1 MKRQLLF
8 SLLLLPFFLGAQV
21 VTPLPDMPESVSNN
35 AVVAAPVDGTMYVYS
50 FAGIDSTKLW
60 SGIHKK
66 AWRYNTDTQIW
77 ESIPDLPNG
86 NGRIAAGANLVKNKI
101 YIIGGYEV
109 FANGGEVSFET
120 VHIYDPQSNTYLADG
135 SPIPTPIDDQVQ
147 AVWRDSLIY
156 VITGWSN
163 NGNVEDVQIYNPSSD
178 TWLEGTSLPLGE
190 PNESDDFLVFGA
202 SGTIIGDTIYYSG
215 GALGGFQGGSV
226 FPPTTHFR
234 KGYINPDDPTEIT
247 WTGEQEILGRGY
259 RMAAGNWNDQQAVW
273 IGGSTITYNYNGI
286 DYNGSGGVAP
296 TTRVVSYDPSLGQL
310 VTFPDYI
317 PARMD
322 LRGLGQI
329 GPDRYIIAGGMVED
343 QTVTN
348 QVFELQLDLPT
359 GTFTPLALERLN
371 IYPNPS
377 SLIAWAETPDRG
389 ILDVYDPQ
397 GRLIWSKTVEKGTQ
411 TLPIAE
417 WAPGLYRLYWS
428 NTRGDV
434 QLGNLM
440 IQ

>member
-1 MKRQLLF
+1 MKRPLLF
-8 SLLLLPFFLGAQV
+8 SLLLLPFFLSAQV
-21 VTPLPDMPESVSNN
+21 VTPLPDMPEAVSNN
-35 AVVAAPVDGTMYVYS
+35 AVVAAPVDGTTYVYS

-66 AWRYNTDTQIW
+66 AWRYNTETQVW
-77 ESIPDLPNG
+77 ESIPELPNG
-86 NGRIAAGANLVKNKI
+86 NGRIAAGASLVKDKI

-156 VITGWSN
+156 VVTGWSN
-163 NGNVEDVQIYNPSSD
+163 TGNTGKVQIYNPSDD
-178 TWLEGTSLPLGE
+178 TWSSGTSVPTSQDYE
-190 PNESDDFLVFGA
+190 TDFYVFGA
-202 SGTIIGDTIYYSG
+202 SGTIIGDTIYYLG
-215 GALGGFQGGSV
+215 GASGYPFGPV
-226 FPPTTHFR
+226 FPATTHLR
-234 KGYINPDDPTEIT
+234 KGYINPDDPMEIT
-247 WTGEQEILGRGY
+247 WTGEELANGRGY
-259 RMAAGNWNDQQAVW
+259 RMAAGHWNNQQAVW

-286 DYNGSGGVAP
+286 DYNGSGGVP
-296 TTRVVSYDPSLGQL
+296 PITRVLSYDPAIGQL
-310 VTFPDYI
+310 TTFLDYI
-317 PARMD
+317 PATMD

-359 GTFTPLALERLN
+359 STFAPIALERLN

-377 SLIAWAETPDRG
+377 SLIAWVDTPDQG

-397 GRLIWSKTVEKGTQ
+397 GRLIWSNTVEAGTQ

-417 WAPGLYRLYWS
+417 WASGLYRLYWS
-428 NTRGDV
+428 NTQGEI
-434 QLGNLM
+434 QIGNLM